1 MHRVDTPGS
10 VAGRFQDGN
19 PAVGQQATQLLAD
32 WHNDL
37 QENVAHVIEQAG
49 IALAKNDFT
58 QLYDALTALIAG
70 VVGTGGGSAPTTR
83 NLAAAGLVTGG
94 GTLAADRTFTVTA
107 ATVPEVAAQLLN
119 NVAVTPAGLAGLISY
134 TAGVLR
140 IGPVILMIATGTA
153 NGNGTTIISLP
164 DTFPNTVIDG
174 WCNGGRSDTGED
186 QSLYVN
192 GLGLSTA
199 SVFSAINSAVA
210 VTVFVL
216 GS

>member
-10 VAGRFQDGN
+10 VAGLFQDGN
-19 PAVGQQATQLLAD
+19 PLVGQQATQLLAD
-32 WHNDL
+32 WHNDV
-37 QENVAHVIEQAG
+37 QENIAHVIEQAA
-49 IALAKNDFT
+49 IALVKGDHT
-58 QLYDALTALIAG
+58 QLYDALVALIAG
-70 VVGTGGGSAPTTR
+70 VVGTGGGSVPTT
-83 NLAAAGLVTGG
+83 LTVTGGGLVTGG
-94 GTLAADRTFTVTA
+94 GALTVDRILSVIA
-107 ATVPEVAAQLLN
+107 ATVPEVTAQVRN
-119 NVAVTPAGLAGLISY
+119 DVAVTPAGLAGLISY
-134 TAGVLR
+134 SGGVLR
-140 IGPVILMIATGTA
+140 IGPIILMIATGTA

-192 GLGLSTA
+192 GFGLSTA